1 MGHLVELGKI
11 IFGVEIFAKC
21 FLAPPDTYSKKVSER
36 FKKFEKVSK
45 SFKMFENDSE
55 H

>member
-11 IFGVEIFAKC
+11 IFRVEIFAEC

-36 FKKFEKVSK
+36 FKKFEKVSN

-55 H
+55 D